1 MGKYVNI
8 ESDIFSVFALP
19 AWTATSIKA
28 YPANFVAVN
37 PGTEYI
43 RANILTGGRGVN
55 LKSATGQMIIDIFT
69 PAGNG
74 TRRSLLIADSLDDF
88 FCGKSLSTQLGNV
101 TQFFSSTVQHRG
113 IDNDNKSLFRTSYTI
128 PFNYYGK

>member
-1 MGKYVNI
+1 MGKYASI
-8 ESDIFSVFALP
+8 ESDIFSVFAHQDWKNV
-19 AWTATSIKA
+19 AIKT
-28 YPANFVAVN
+28 YPANFVVVN

-43 RANILTGGRGVN
+43 RVNILIGGQGVN
-55 LKSATGQMIIDIFT
+55 LMSASGQMIIDVFT

-88 FCGKSLSTQLGNV
+88 FCGKSLSTNNGGV
-101 TQFFSSTVQHRG
+101 TQFFGSTVTHRG
-113 IDNDNKSLFRTSYTI
+113 LDTDNKSLFRTSYSI